1 MDILRILALAVILCY
16 HFLAD
21 VYQRG
26 LCEIRHPDDHF
37 VIGNINLVIVAVGV
51 FFVLSGA
58 GLVLS
63 LKDRELDIKK
73 FYLGRWKRI
82 LIPFYVTYIAYLV
95 FKLIG
100 PNYSGQPLFQGARW
114 YRAVYTVLG
123 IDEYMKMSGFPDY
136 SLGIGE
142 WYLGALIIMYAVFP
156 FIYKAMKRWR
166 WPTLAA
172 AAVYFAIVAATYHN
186 DIVPMHCSVFV
197 RIFEFIAGMFIGF
210 LLNDRRPGGN
220 TPERAEAST
229 EAKADGEMC
238 PRVVHT
244 SSVPM
249 YLSAIANF
257 TYYFYL
263 LHHIVIY
270 LFDEPMQQAHMI
282 LSKPRLVV
290 LFGAEVVVTIALA
303 LAVKF
308 VSERLWKRMK

>member
-186 DIVPMHCSVFV
+186 DIVPMHCNVFV

-210 LLNDRRPGGN
+210 LLNDRREG
-220 TPERAEAST
+220 E
-229 EAKADGEMC
+229 KAGKGIEF
-238 PRVVHT
+238 
-244 SSVPM
+244 
-249 YLSAIANF
+249 LSAIANF

-290 LFGAEVVVTIALA
+290 LFGAEVVVTVALA